1 MKKPHLLPYL
11 ALTFSVVLWGGSFA
25 AMRQSIGEIGALGLM
40 SLRSAVAAIVLVPFV
55 PGFLKMLSSSWKKGD
70 TGLLLLTVLLQPCL
84 YFLFEA
90 NALKFTTA
98 SQAGLVSATVPVLTA
113 FGAWIV
119 LKEPI
124 SGRTLAG
131 IAMAVAGIVV
141 ITFGGSAG
149 SGASRPLL
157 GNVLE
162 FAAMIC
168 AAGNLVAVRGLS
180 KRYNTWLLTAMQI
193 YAGALFFLPGLIPV
207 IRSSIRF
214 SALPWLPIFYLGVAS
229 SIVAFG
235 LYNWGMGRVPAA
247 RASSFINLV
256 PVVAA
261 FGAWLFLGETLSP
274 IQMIGGAVVI
284 LGVLLSQQRPKHPAA
299 AIADI
304 TDAGQIR

>member
-1 MKKPHLLPYL
+1 
-11 ALTFSVVLWGGSFA
+11 
-25 AMRQSIGEIGALGLM
+25 
-40 SLRSAVAAIVLVPFV
+40 
-55 PGFLKMLSSSWKKGD
+55 
-70 TGLLLLTVLLQPCL
+70 
-84 YFLFEA
+84 
-90 NALKFTTA
+90 
-98 SQAGLVSATVPVLTA
+98 VLTA

-131 IAMAVAGIVV
+131 IAMAVAGIAV

-168 AAGNLVAVRGLS
+168 AAGNLVAVRALS

-284 LGVLLSQQRPKHPAA
+284 LGVLLSQQRPKHRAA
-299 AIADI
+299 ELTDI
-304 TDAGQIR
+304 TDAGQNR